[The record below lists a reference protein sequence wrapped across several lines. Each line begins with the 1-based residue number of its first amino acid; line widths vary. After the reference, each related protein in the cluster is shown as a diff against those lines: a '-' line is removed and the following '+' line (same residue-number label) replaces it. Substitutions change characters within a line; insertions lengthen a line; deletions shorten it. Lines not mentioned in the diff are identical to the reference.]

1 MSRKA
6 NPTLIGTFVL
16 GALILAIIA
25 ILLLAGDE
33 WFRDRQQ
40 YIMYFDETGQGL
52 QAGAPVVFLGVRVGT
67 VKHIQIGLEE
77 EHQRFK
83 VQVTIELDLQMIRTG
98 SGEVIAPEDRLTIG
112 QLVEKGMRARLKMQS
127 LLTGQLYIDLAFYP
141 GKPAHFVNKARDG
154 NEIPTIPTT
163 VEELASMLEDF
174 PMSEFL
180 ADLASIGASISR
192 LLSSSA
198 MANIP
203 TRLEAT
209 LAHLE
214 SVAARLD
221 TRGGPLLAEA
231 ETALADLRRA
241 IDAVQSAMAKVG
253 RAADQVGAL
262 TAGDSGIAR
271 DIARAGTELANAA
284 QAIQQLA
291 DDESPTVQRINAS
304 LQEISRAA
312 RALRLLAEN
321 LEQQPEAVL
330 RGKKSE
336 EETP

>member
-33 WFRDRQQ
+33 WFQDRQQ
-40 YIMYFDETGQGL
+40 YVMYFDEAGQGL
-52 QAGAPVVFLGVRVGT
+52 QVGAPVVFLGVRVGT
-67 VKHIQIGLEE
+67 VKHIEIGLEK
-77 EHQRFK
+77 EHQRFT
-83 VQVTIELDLQMIRTG
+83 VQVTIELDLQMINTS
-98 SGEVIAPEDRLTIG
+98 SGEPIAPQDRLTIS
-112 QLVEKGMRARLKMQS
+112 QLVERGLRARLKMQS
-127 LLTGQLYIDLAFYP
+127 LLTGQLYVDLGFYP

-180 ADLASIGASISR
+180 ADLAAIGDSISK

-198 MANIP
+198 IGNIP

-209 LAHLE
+209 LTHLE

-221 TRGGPLLAEA
+221 SRGGPLLAEA
-231 ETALADLRRA
+231 ETAVIDLRRA
-241 IDAVQSAMAKVG
+241 IDAVRSAMTKVG
-253 RAADQVGAL
+253 RAADQLGAL
-262 TAGDSGIAR
+262 TAGDSPLAR
-271 DIARAGTELANAA
+271 YITKAGTELANAA
-284 QAIQQLA
+284 NEIQQLA
-291 DDESPTVQRINAS
+291 DDESPTVQHLNAS

-312 RALRLLAEN
+312 RSLRLLAEN

-330 RGKKSE
+330 RGKNPKE
-336 EETP
+336 ESP

>member
-33 WFRDRQQ
+33 WFQDRQQ
-40 YIMYFDETGQGL
+40 YIMYFDEAGHGL
-52 QAGAPVVFLGVRVGT
+52 QTGAPVVFLGVRVGT
-67 VKHIQIGLEE
+67 VKHIRIGLEE
-77 EHQRFK
+77 EHKRFK
-83 VQVTIELDLQMIRTG
+83 VQVTIELDLQMIKTR
-98 SGEVIAPEDRLTIG
+98 SGEPIAPKDRLTIS
-112 QLVEKGMRARLKMQS
+112 QLVDRGLRARLKMQS
-127 LLTGQLYIDLAFYP
+127 LLTGQLYVDLAFYP
-141 GKPAHFVNKARDG
+141 GKPAHFVNKDRDSS
-154 NEIPTIPTT
+154 EIPTIPTT

-180 ADLASIGASISR
+180 ADLASIGASISK

-198 MANIP
+198 IGNIP

-209 LAHLE
+209 LSHLE
-214 SVAARLD
+214 SLSARLD
-221 TRGGPLLAEA
+221 SRGGPLLAEA
-231 ETALADLRRA
+231 ETAVTDLRRA
-241 IDAVQSAMAKVG
+241 IAAVRSAMTKVG

-262 TAGDSGIAR
+262 TDGDSGIAR
-271 DIARAGTELANAA
+271 DITQASTELANAA
-284 QAIQQLA
+284 QAIQQIA

-312 RALRLLAEN
+312 RSLRLLAEN
-321 LEQQPEAVL
+321 LEQQPEAVI
-330 RGKKSE
+330 RGKSPK

>member
-6 NPTLIGTFVL
+6 NPALIGTFVL

-25 ILLLAGDE
+25 VLLLAGDE

-77 EHQRFK
+77 EHQHFK

-98 SGEVIAPEDRLTIG
+98 SGEPIAPEDRLTIA
-112 QLVEKGMRARLKMQS
+112 QLVEKGLRARLKMQS
-127 LLTGQLYIDLAFYP
+127 LLTGQLYVDLSFYP
-141 GKPAHFVNKARDG
+141 DKPANFVNKTRDD

-163 VEELASMLEDF
+163 VEELASMLEGF
-174 PMSEFL
+174 PMREFL
-180 ADLASIGASISR
+180 ADLASISASISR
-192 LLSSSA
+192 LLSAPA
-198 MANIP
+198 MDRIP

-214 SVAARLD
+214 SLSARLD

-231 ETALADLRRA
+231 ETAVTDLRRA
-241 IDAVQSAMAKVG
+241 IDTVRAAMVRVG

-262 TAGDSGIAR
+262 TAGDSGLAR
-271 DIARAGTELANAA
+271 DITRASTELANAA
-284 QAIQQLA
+284 KAIQLLA
-291 DDESPTVQRINAS
+291 DDESPTVQHISAS

-312 RALRLLAEN
+312 RSLRLLAEN

-330 RGKKSE
+330 RGKNPE
-336 EETP
+336 EERP